1 MERILEGNLDRFGL
15 PDLLSFL
22 QMARLTAALVLE
34 RPGQESKVFLRD
46 GQPVFA
52 TSTHDALRLG
62 AMLVRQGKVRPEQVE
77 AAIQRARS
85 AGFRI
90 GQGLMQ
96 AGLVDEADLQRLLK
110 VQVSEV
116 IFELFEWRE
125 GIFTVYDQVPPP
137 STAVQLEVDLQNL
150 IMEGVRRLDER
161 GRVAELLPELDVVV
175 EALVNHERVKSSLSL
190 TPEEW
195 RILFLVDGR
204 RTARDICRLA
214 GEPDELAT
222 LSVLC
227 RLLQANLV
235 AVGPA
240 APAGPAPTSLA
251 PMLAEGE
258 GEGTQLAQFEKPG
271 PVAVEFSSGV
281 RPRSIEDDTNEIVSP
296 KAVAYLAQ
304 ARHLTISRLVLLQ
317 GEQETSY
324 PLTKDAYT
332 LGRHR
337 NNDIVVG
344 DPKVSSFHARLDRTA
359 EGFLLVDLSSRNGT
373 YVNSKRIINQLLQT
387 GDEIR
392 LGTARLVYKVDYSS
406 AS

>member
-1 MERILEGNLDRFGL
+1 MERILEGNLGRFGL

-62 AMLVRQGKVRPEQVE
+62 AMLVRQGKVRAEQVE

-90 GQGLMQ
+90 GQGLRQ
-96 AGLVDEADLQRLLK
+96 AGLVDEAELQRLLK

-125 GIFTVYDQVPPP
+125 GTFTVYDEVPPP

-175 EALVNHERVKSSLSL
+175 EALVNPERIKSSLSL

-235 AVGPA
+235 AVGPP
-240 APAGPAPTSLA
+240 APPGLAPTSLA

-258 GEGTQLAQFEKPG
+258 GEGTQLAQVERPG

-281 RPRSIEDDTNEIVSP
+281 RPRSIEDDTNEIVNP

-304 ARHLTISRLVLLQ
+304 AQHLTISRLVLLQ
-317 GEQETSY
+317 GEQESSY

>member
-1 MERILEGNLDRFGL
+1 LERILEGNLERFGL

-22 QMARLTAALVLE
+22 NMARLTAVLVME

-52 TSTHDALRLG
+52 TSTNDALRLG
-62 AMLVRQGKVRPEQVE
+62 AMLVRLGKADAAQVE

-90 GQGLMQ
+90 GQALLQ
-96 AGLVDEADLQRLLK
+96 SRLVDEAELQRLLK

-116 IFELFEWRE
+116 IFELFEWR
-125 GIFTVYDQVPPP
+125 GGAFTVYDRVPPP
-137 STAVQLEVDLQNL
+137 AAAVKLEVDLQNL
-150 IMEGVRRLDER
+150 VMEGVRRLDER
-161 GRVAELLPELDVVV
+161 GRVAELLPELDVVI
-175 EALVNHERVKSSLSL
+175 EALANPERIKSSLSL

-195 RILFLVDGR
+195 RIFFLVDGR

-214 GEPDELAT
+214 GDPDELAT
-222 LSVLC
+222 LSLLC
-227 RLLQANLV
+227 RLLQANLI
-235 AVGPA
+235 AVGA
-240 APAGPAPTSLA
+240 VASSGPHPTSLA
-251 PMLAEGE
+251 PMPPEGE
-258 GEGTQLAQFEKPG
+258 GEGTQWAEVEKAG
-271 PVAVEFSSGV
+271 PVSVEFSSGL
-281 RPRSIEDDTNEIVSP
+281 RQRSVEDDTNEVVNP
-296 KAVAYLAQ
+296 KAVAYVAQ
-304 ARHLTISRLVLLQ
+304 GRHLTISRLVLLQ
-317 GEQETSY
+317 EGQESSY

-344 DPKVSSFHARLDRTA
+344 DAKVSSFHARLDRGA

-392 LGTARLVYKVDYSS
+392 LGTARLIYKVDYTS
-406 AS
+406 AV

>member
-77 AAIQRARS
+77 AAILRARS

-96 AGLVDEADLQRLLK
+96 AGLVDEAELQRLLK

-125 GIFTVYDQVPPP
+125 GTFTVYDEVPPP

-175 EALVNHERVKSSLSL
+175 EALVNPERVKSSLSL

-204 RTARDICRLA
+204 RTAREICRLA
-214 GEPDELAT
+214 GDPDELAT

-240 APAGPAPTSLA
+240 APPGPPPTSLA
-251 PMLAEGE
+251 PAVA
-258 GEGTQLAQFEKPG
+258 EGTQLAQVEKPG

-281 RPRSIEDDTNEIVSP
+281 RPRSIEDDTNEIVNP

-304 ARHLTISRLVLLQ
+304 AQHLTISRLVLLQ
-317 GEQETSY
+317 GEQESSY

-373 YVNSKRIINQLLQT
+373 YVNSKRIINQLLAT

>member
-90 GQGLMQ
+90 GQGLRQ

-125 GIFTVYDQVPPP
+125 GTFTVYDKVPPP

-175 EALVNHERVKSSLSL
+175 EALVNHERIKSSLSL

-235 AVGPA
+235 VVGPA

-258 GEGTQLAQFEKPG
+258 GEGTQLAQVEKPG
-271 PVAVEFSSGV
+271 PVAVEFSSGL
-281 RPRSIEDDTNEIVSP
+281 RPRPVEDDTNEIVSP

-392 LGTARLVYKVDYSS
+392 LGTARLIYKVDYSS

>member
-77 AAIQRARS
+77 AAILRARS

-96 AGLVDEADLQRLLK
+96 AGLVDEAELQRLLK

-125 GIFTVYDQVPPP
+125 GTFTVYDKVPPP
-137 STAVQLEVDLQNL
+137 STAVRLEVDLQNL

-175 EALVNHERVKSSLSL
+175 EALVNPERVKSSLSL

-204 RTARDICRLA
+204 RTAREICRLA
-214 GEPDELAT
+214 GDPDELAT

-240 APAGPAPTSLA
+240 APPGPPPTSLA
-251 PMLAEGE
+251 PAVA
-258 GEGTQLAQFEKPG
+258 EGTQLAQVEKPG

-281 RPRSIEDDTNEIVSP
+281 RPRSIEDDTNEIVNP

-304 ARHLTISRLVLLQ
+304 AQHLTISRLVLLQ
-317 GEQETSY
+317 GEQESSY

-373 YVNSKRIINQLLQT
+373 YVNSKRIINQLLAT
-387 GDEIR
+387 GDEVR

>member
-1 MERILEGNLDRFGL
+1 MELVLEGNLERFGL

-62 AMLVRQGKVRPEQVE
+62 AMLVRQGKAEPSQVE
-77 AAIQRARS
+77 AAIRRARS

-96 AGLVDEADLQRLLK
+96 AGLVDEAELQRLLK

-125 GIFTVYDQVPPP
+125 GTFTVYDQVPPP
-137 STAVQLEVDLQNL
+137 ATAVKLEVDLQNL
-150 IMEGVRRLDER
+150 VMEGVRRLDER
-161 GRVAELLPELDVVV
+161 GRVAELLPELDLVI
-175 EALVNHERVKSSLSL
+175 EALANPERIKSSLSL

-195 RILFLVDGR
+195 RIFFLVDGR
-204 RTARDICRLA
+204 RTAREICRLA
-214 GEPDELAT
+214 GDPDELAT
-222 LSVLC
+222 LSLLC
-227 RLLQANLV
+227 RLMQANLV
-235 AVGPA
+235 VAGPA
-240 APAGPAPTSLA
+240 AAAGPPPTSLA
-251 PMLAEGE
+251 PALAEGE
-258 GEGTQLAQFEKPG
+258 SEGTQLAQFEKPG
-271 PVAVEFSSGV
+271 PVAVEFASGV
-281 RPRSIEDDTNEIVSP
+281 RPRSIEDDTNEIVNP

-304 ARHLTISRLVLLQ
+304 ASHLTISRLVLLQ
-317 GEQETSY
+317 GDQETSY

-337 NNDIVVG
+337 NNDIVIS
-344 DPKVSSFHARLDRTA
+344 DPKVSSFHARLDRGG

-392 LGTARLVYKVDYSS
+392 LGTARLTYKVDYSS